1 VERKSLMDGISTGP
15 APKAKAAG
23 GDKKTLKLSIA
34 VGLLIVA
41 AGVISVYEGWIPT
54 PFTREEVPPPPTAEQ
69 TQAVQQRQ
77 KQIEQ
82 RVKQGEVIVN
92 SGS

>member
-23 GDKKTLKLSIA
+23 SDKKKLKLSIA

-54 PFTREEVPPPPTAEQ
+54 PLTREEVPPPPTTEQ
-69 TQAVQQRQ
+69 TRAVEQRQ
-77 KQIEQ
+77 KQVEERI
-82 RVKQGEVIVN
+82 KKGEVISN